1 MLTIQPLRWGKP
13 YNSLD
18 TFDVIHFDTGE
29 SIAKI
34 GQVTG
39 GMVQL
44 DMRKA
49 EQARKALRKFS
60 CDDLIQKCQN
70 AAQLFVHEPL
80 PVGDGIQRV
89 GDFILQQS
97 ASPGLP

>member
-29 SIAKI
+29 AIAKI

-49 EQARKALRKFS
+49 DQARKALRKLSKNAKKPRSFS
-60 CDDLIQKCQN
+60 SMNHSRLVMESR
-70 AAQLFVHEPL
+70 A
-80 PVGDGIQRV
+80 
-89 GDFILQQS
+89 
-97 ASPGLP
+97 